1 MRKRNNWNGNNFDNN
16 IKIVLHKILTN
27 GDFCSLI
34 IITNNYVDKKGGKME
49 DNLIKILNLKLFV
62 LNGGH
67 INDEEFRNLKTI
79 KGYQKYF
86 KNIRFKKKK

>member
-27 GDFCSLI
+27 GNLRWL
-34 IITNNYVDKKGGKME
+34 IITNNYVDKKGGNME

-67 INDEEFRNLKTI
+67 INGEEFRNLKTI

-86 KNIRFKKKK
+86 KNIRFKKKKK

>member
-1 MRKRNNWNGNNFDNN
+1 
-16 IKIVLHKILTN
+16 
-27 GDFCSLI
+27 
-34 IITNNYVDKKGGKME
+34 ME

-79 KGYQKYF
+79 KGYQEYF

>member
-27 GDFCSLI
+27 GDFRSL
-34 IITNNYVDKKGGKME
+34 IITNNYVDKKGGNME

-79 KGYQKYF
+79 KGYQEYC